1 MKRIA
6 AALLILV
13 LLLPLWAGLADAETV
28 NVMVTFYPVYILAEN
43 LLCGVE
49 NVTLSSMTP
58 PSTGCLHDYQ
68 LLTGDMRALSR
79 AQALLINGAGME
91 SFLPR
96 IESQYP
102 DLVIVDCPR
111 SVALLAEEEEDDEEE
126 EEHHNHNHGHDHG
139 ELNAHIWLD
148 PKNAVQMVENMRA
161 ALTALI
167 PAGAEQINENAAAYT
182 ARLTALDEELSAA
195 IAAMPNKRIVTFHE
209 AFPYFAA
216 AYGLEVAAVV
226 AIEPDEPLSP
236 RMLAQ
241 AAERVRAAG
250 NPPLFAEPQYEGA
263 ALRVIAQETGAP
275 VYELDPLVTGDG
287 ALTAYE
293 DVMRKNLAVLR
304 DALGDEQPR

>member
-1 MKRIA
+1 MKRIL
-6 AALLILV
+6 ALVLILV
-13 LLLPLWAGLADAETV
+13 LLLPVWVGLARTETV
-28 NVMVTFYPVYILAEN
+28 NVMATFYPVYILAEN

-102 DLVIVDCPR
+102 DLVIVDCSR
-111 SVALLAEEEEDDEEE
+111 GVALLAEEEDDDEDEEE

-167 PAGAEQINENAAAYT
+167 PGGAEKINENAAAYT
-182 ARLTALDEELSAA
+182 ARLTALDGELAAA
-195 IAAMPNKRIVTFHE
+195 IAALPNKRIVTFHE

-226 AIEPDEPLSP
+226 ALEPDDPLSP

-241 AAERVRAAG
+241 AADRVRAAG

-263 ALRVIAQETGAP
+263 ALRVIASETGAP

-293 DVMRKNLAVLR
+293 DVMRKNLAVLQE
-304 DALGDEQPR
+304 ALGGGR